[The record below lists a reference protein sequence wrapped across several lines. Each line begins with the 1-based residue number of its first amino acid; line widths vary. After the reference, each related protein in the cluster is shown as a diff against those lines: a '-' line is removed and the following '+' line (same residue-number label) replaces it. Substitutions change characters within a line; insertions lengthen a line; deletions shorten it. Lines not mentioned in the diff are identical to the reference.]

1 MNHRQL
7 PITSLLLCLALFGCA
22 IPASTTDPVAD
33 KSSVTAEVSGF
44 DNQRLARLDA
54 AFEGYVA
61 RGELPGV
68 VMLVLKDGAVAHQGV
83 YGWQDLESRTPM
95 TEDSLFRIAS
105 QTKALVSVGIMM
117 LQEEGRLLIGDPLD
131 RYLPEWAS
139 TSVAV
144 PKDAG
149 GYEVVPAK
157 RPITLRDLL
166 THTAG
171 IGYGDGPAADAWA
184 AAGIQGWYFA
194 GRNEPIRETVRRM
207 AVLPQD
213 SQPGE
218 AYVYGYATDILGAVI
233 EVVSGQSL
241 DSFLHERLI
250 GPLGMSDSH
259 FYLPPEKSARLATVY
274 GYPPE
279 QNRLVRAPD
288 TSDMTGQGDYVR
300 GPRCSFSGGAGLVS
314 SAHDYARF
322 LSMLLNGG
330 ELDGRRYLSRKT
342 VDLMTS
348 NHLGQVVFPWQ
359 PGTGFGLGFSVAL
372 DTGERGVP
380 GSVGEYGWGGAYHS
394 HYWVDPAER
403 LVVVYFTQVIP
414 AGNLDDHG
422 KLRALLYQ
430 ALE

>member
-1 MNHRQL
+1 MSYRSQTF
-7 PITSLLLCLALFGCA
+7 PFLLLSLALLGCA
-22 IPASTTDPVAD
+22 TPATTAAPVAA
-33 KSSVTAEVSGF
+33 KTSVAAEVSGF
-44 DNQRLARLDA
+44 DSQRLARLDT

-61 RGELPGV
+61 RGELPGAV
-68 VMLVLKDGAVAHQGV
+68 LMVLKDGAVAHQGV
-83 YGWQDLESRTPM
+83 YGWQDIESRTPM
-95 TEDSLFRIAS
+95 AADSLFRIAS

-117 LQEEGRLLIGDPLD
+117 LQEEGRLLIGDRLD
-131 RYLPEWAS
+131 RYLPEWAA
-139 TSVAV
+139 TTVAV
-144 PKDAG
+144 PKDEG

-171 IGYGDGPAADAWA
+171 IGYGGGPAGDAWA

-194 GRNEPIRETVRRM
+194 DRKEPIRETVRRM
-207 AVLPQD
+207 AALPQEAH
-213 SQPGE
+213 PGE
-218 AYVYGYATDILGAVI
+218 TYVYGYATDILGAVI

-241 DSFLHERLI
+241 DIFLQERLF
-250 GPLGMSDSH
+250 GPLGMSDTH

-279 QNRLVRAPD
+279 QNRLARAPD
-288 TSDMTGQGDYVR
+288 TSNMTGQGDYVR
-300 GPRCSFSGGAGLVS
+300 GPRTSFSGGAGLVS

-330 ELDGRRYLSRKT
+330 ELDGRRYLSRNT

-348 NHLGQVVFPWQ
+348 NHLGQVAFPWQ
-359 PGTGFGLGFSVAL
+359 AGTGFGLGFSVAL
-372 DTGERGVP
+372 DTGARGVP

-394 HYWVDPAER
+394 NYWVDPAER

-414 AGNLDDHG
+414 AANLDDHG
-422 KLRALLYQ
+422 KLRALVYQ